1 MIELQQLTK
10 SYRNNQV
17 LRGLHAEFPA
27 GKITGIVGRNG
38 SGKTTLFRCLAGLT
52 DYSGAIEGLPGSGS
66 QGIGFLSTNPTY
78 LPMLTGEEYLRLA
91 IRARGLSVPDLD
103 ERNIF
108 QLPLREYARHYSTGM
123 KKKLALTAV
132 LLQQNALF
140 LLDEPFNGVDLE
152 SNQQMNQLFRLLAGK
167 GYTLILSSHI
177 LESLTNLCDQI
188 YVLENGQFA
197 NPLTPTEFADLE
209 RRMGGELLDGGQLA
223 WL

>member
-1 MIELQQLTK
+1 MIILNQLAK
-10 SYRNNQV
+10 SYLNHQV
-17 LRGLHAEFPA
+17 LCGLNAQFPA

-52 DYSGAIEGLPGSGS
+52 DYSGEIEGLPGKGS
-66 QGIGFLSTNPTY
+66 RGIGFLSTNPTF

-91 IRARGLSVPDLD
+91 IRSRELPVPDLNA
-103 ERNIF
+103 RNIF
-108 QLPLREYARHYSTGM
+108 QLPLKEYAQHYSTGM

-132 LLQQNALF
+132 LLQQNSLF

-152 SNQQMNQLFRLLAGK
+152 SNQQMNQLFRLLASK
-167 GYTLILSSHI
+167 GYILILSSHI

-188 YVLENGQFA
+188 YVLENGRMD
-197 NPLTPTEFADLE
+197 NPLLPSEYADLE
-209 RRMGGELLDGGQLA
+209 GRMGGEALDAGGLD